1 MIKIP
6 RTANQV
12 VLLKA
17 KIFILLMLSFLGM
30 AGVQSLSAQALPP
43 KIEIPAGTFDFGT
56 VAEGH
61 KVIHD
66 FEVKNTGG
74 TDLIIQQVVPA
85 CGCTA
90 ALAKESTVPAG
101 GSTVIHVEFDS
112 SGFSGMKSKAARVN
126 SNDPI
131 SPSLF
136 VTLKGTIEPDVNFE
150 PARVQLGEFVNA
162 TDVAL
167 PDVRVVVKT
176 LGNSKIVSV
185 AAGSSNLVVSA
196 VTQNSNEYV
205 FNVRPVAGALLGD
218 IRDRVIVT
226 INKSGENREV
236 SLPVLGK
243 AVGPVS
249 LKPSS
254 VAMGIIEGSAIIER
268 RVQLEN
274 RRKKP
279 ILITSIDSDNPA
291 VSVTQ
296 KVIQE
301 GKVLVLVVAV
311 NPKLLAA
318 DLRSTVTLNFD
329 DASLSPLQFS
339 VYGVRPAEI
348 E

>member
-1 MIKIP
+1 MKIP
-6 RTANQV
+6 SNAHHV
-12 VLLKA
+12 VLFQLVLPM
-17 KIFILLMLSFLGM
+17 FLLLLFFAVTG
-30 AGVQSLSAQALPP
+30 APSLSAQALPP
-43 KIEIPAGTFDFGT
+43 KIEIPADTFDFGT

-90 ALAKESTVPAG
+90 AVAKESTVPAG

-126 SNDPI
+126 SNDPV

-136 VTLKGTIEPDVNFE
+136 VTLKGTIETDVSFE
-150 PARVQLGEFVNA
+150 PPRVQFGEFVNA
-162 TDVAL
+162 TDVPL
-167 PDVRVVVKT
+167 PDVSVTVQTK
-176 LGNSKIVSV
+176 GDSKIVSV
-185 AAGSSNLVVSA
+185 VAGSPSLTVSA
-196 VTQNSNEYV
+196 GTQSPTGYV

-226 INKSGENREV
+226 ISKSGENREV
-236 SLPVLGK
+236 SLPVIGK
-243 AVGPVS
+243 ALGPVS

-254 VAMGIIEGSAIIER
+254 VAMGIIEGSTIVER

-279 ILITSIDSDNPA
+279 VLITSIASDNPA

-301 GKVLVLVVAV
+301 GKTIILVVAV
-311 NPKLLAA
+311 NPKLLEA

-329 DASLSPLQFS
+329 DSSLAPLQFS
-339 VYGVRPAEI
+339 VYGVRPAII